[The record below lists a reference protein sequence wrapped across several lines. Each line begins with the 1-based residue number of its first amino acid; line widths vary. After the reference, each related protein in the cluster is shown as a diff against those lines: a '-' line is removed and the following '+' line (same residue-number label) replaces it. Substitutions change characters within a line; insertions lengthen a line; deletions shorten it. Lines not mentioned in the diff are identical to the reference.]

1 MFKKFELFQCILLT
15 LKRES
20 ENLTQ
25 ESETL
30 LYDFMKLDKEMNLFT
45 LLLNL
50 ILKILYS
57 CTIFCWSLI

>member
-1 MFKKFELFQCILLT
+1 MFKKFEIFQCILLT

-30 LYDFMKLDKEMNLFT
+30 LYDFMKVDKEMNLFT

-57 CTIFCWSLI
+57 CTIFCYSLI

>member
-30 LYDFMKLDKEMNLFT
+30 LYDLMKLDKEMNLFT

>member
-1 MFKKFELFQCILLT
+1 MFKKFEIFQCILLT

-30 LYDFMKLDKEMNLFT
+30 LYDFMKVDKEMNLFT

-57 CTIFCWSLI
+57 CTIFCCSLI